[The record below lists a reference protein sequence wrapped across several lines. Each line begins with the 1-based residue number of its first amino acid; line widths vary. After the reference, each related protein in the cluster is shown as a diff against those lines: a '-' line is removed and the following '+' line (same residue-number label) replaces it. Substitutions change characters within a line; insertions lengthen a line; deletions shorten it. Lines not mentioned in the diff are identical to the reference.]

1 MIIKLKE
8 EEMKREVMRS
18 IGKLKGKD
26 IWIEK
31 DQTFKERKMRWKL
44 KNMAEEERR
53 KGKRVRQGYG
63 RIWIEDSWW
72 YWDEEEEA
80 LRDVRGKK
88 RGERMVE
95 EREERK
101 GQ

>member
-26 IWIEK
+26 IWIEE
-31 DQTFKERKMRWKL
+31 DQTFKERKMRWKI

-53 KGKRVRQGYG
+53 KRKRVRQGYG
-63 RIWIEDSWW
+63 RIWIE
-72 YWDEEEEA
+72 Y
-80 LRDVRGKK
+80 G
-88 RGERMVE
+88 
-95 EREERK
+95 
-101 GQ
+101 